1 MFVYELQDDM
11 NVVGVW
17 RVLGDD
23 EAYTEATLYLEHR
36 DTSFMN
42 AFITHQLQVVAGTDL
57 NYRVAE

>member
-1 MFVYELQDDM
+1 M
-11 NVVGVW
+11 NVVGAW

-23 EAYTEATLYLEHR
+23 EAYTKATLYLEHR

-42 AFITHQLQVVAGTDL
+42 AFVTHQLQVVAGTDL